1 MTSKGH
7 SEILPEKNRNVSSNC
22 LEKSIFL
29 KPGSTIPQISN
40 QIDAAACACTQTHEL
55 GHTEAEMYC
64 NIDKEHINTQS
75 GRSKTIRSRLV
86 VVYSFYCNLVLATY
100 MVMKSTRV

>member
-1 MTSKGH
+1 MTNKGH
-7 SEILPEKNRNVSSNC
+7 SEILPEKNQNLVWRNRF
-22 LEKSIFL
+22 FL

-64 NIDKEHINTQS
+64 NIDKGHINTQS

-86 VVYSFYCNLVLATY
+86 VVYSFYCNMVLATY